1 MCNARILI
9 RRKAWIHGPNT
20 VKGPN
25 GLAYRMLDGTLPGD
39 RVPHC
44 QNGWINLPRG
54 WSVAPR
60 DGNSASV
67 ITSHGWGT
75 HVVVMADGCGMHVG
89 GGLYDPPGNIWQ
101 CDVLLESGAS
111 LKPRWCHLR
120 ILIVEDGRNTAKN
133 GRRVYRED
141 GTPELADAST
151 GILSSALSSITSL
164 FGGNKPASNSVDHT
178 SELVAETTRTASALA
193 KHGSS
198 ADRKLLNVDSVAAGE
213 LPPVEA
219 QDLMT
224 PESPSHVK
232 HPAFTNSSLM
242 ATTTELAGRHHNG
255 GWLSQL
261 NRLWIPQIP
270 KLTLVTRC
278 FHKKKNIPRASK
290 EFSPAHLPHFSV
302 LGRRGR
308 YATIGTNACDD
319 DQGLCVVRN
328 CGLPNADLSSVDI
341 PPGMTVTLFA
351 DTHFRGR
358 KIVLKGPMDANK
370 HCFDSSA
377 MEGRFWNDRAR
388 SVIVEGP
395 DHHV

>member
-1 MCNARILI
+1 
-9 RRKAWIHGPNT
+9 
-20 VKGPN
+20 
-25 GLAYRMLDGTLPGD
+25 
-39 RVPHC
+39 
-44 QNGWINLPRG
+44 
-54 WSVAPR
+54 
-60 DGNSASV
+60 
-67 ITSHGWGT
+67 
-75 HVVVMADGCGMHVG
+75 MH
-89 GGLYDPPGNIWQ
+89 
-101 CDVLLESGAS
+101 
-111 LKPRWCHLR
+111 
-120 ILIVEDGRNTAKN
+120 
-133 GRRVYRED
+133 GRRIYRED

-261 NRLWIPQIP
+261 NR
-270 KLTLVTRC
+270 
-278 FHKKKNIPRASK
+278 
-290 EFSPAHLPHFSV
+290 
-302 LGRRGR
+302 GR

-319 DQGLCVVRN
+319 DEGLCVVRN

-358 KIVLKGPMDANK
+358 QIVLKGPMDANK

-377 MEGRFWNDRAR
+377 MEGRFWNDRVR
-388 SVIVEGP
+388 SLIVEGP